1 MSTPAKLLTYNDG
14 STNGMPVQV
23 ESAIRDS
30 TGKVINTTYATK
42 DEVGGV
48 QIEGENVT
56 FSLQSTPD
64 YPEYPYRGIV
74 ENSTITSDTYATV
87 TFSGEQ
93 STSGNFAPFCKT
105 VDGYLYLYANVGG
118 TFQIPTINLGGGETT
133 TVTVDAVPTDGS
145 SNPVSSNGVY
155 DAINQTHIVLSG
167 LQNVAFTTASGD
179 ATYPYMADIQDER
192 ITADTFATVA
202 FASAEASS
210 GNFAP
215 YCACDTGHLY
225 LYSKISTTVNI
236 PSIDLGAPT
245 IGGMTTISNTPT
257 DGDFNPI
264 SSDGVYEAVR
274 KGLITAVASDVVVA
288 TAAATDYSV
297 PLTTDSTHTNGMLSV
312 SGSVFTILKSGLVRF
327 TIHGQLTT
335 STATRIGYSVYLNG
349 VWTQASVTQYCI
361 QWSRFTGSEAL
372 YLDAGTTLELKVRG
386 STNGDTIGGINI
398 SVSVENI

>member
-1 MSTPAKLLTYNDG
+1 MGRKILYDG
-14 STNGMPVQV
+14 KPVQV
-23 ESAIRDS
+23 DSAIRDS
-30 TGKVINTTYATK
+30 TGKIINTTYATK

-48 QIEGENVT
+48 QIEGESVT

-64 YPEYPYRGIV
+64 FPEYPYRGVV
-74 ENSTITSDTYATV
+74 ENSTITEDTYATV

-105 VDGYLYLYANVGG
+105 VDGYLYLYANAGG

-167 LQNVAFTTASGD
+167 LQNIAFTTASGD
-179 ATYPYMADIQDER
+179 ATYPYMADIEDER

-257 DGDFNPI
+257 NGDFNPI
-264 SSDGVYEAVR
+264 SSDGVYENCVR
-274 KGLITAVASDVVVA
+274 TVDNQTINGVKSFNDEIVVKDMVVITKVGTTSAAILSRNQTTGYYARLVIDIADNGTAQLLLQKFDNNFSFLGSTVVA
-288 TAAATDYSV
+288 T
-297 PLTTDSTHTNGMLSV
+297 L
-312 SGSVFTILKSGLVRF
+312 
-327 TIHGQLTT
+327 
-335 STATRIGYSVYLNG
+335 
-349 VWTQASVTQYCI
+349 
-361 QWSRFTGSEAL
+361 
-372 YLDAGTTLELKVRG
+372 
-386 STNGDTIGGINI
+386 
-398 SVSVENI
+398 